1 MVHLAEVARV
11 KGLGD
16 LRLRFDVASG
26 RIVGREAQ
34 YGRLELALSAKVPP
48 LGALQLHC
56 EVLLEVCVEVG
67 KVRLP

>member
-26 RIVGREAQ
+26 RRVGREAQ
-34 YGRLELALSAKVPP
+34 YGRLELVLSAKVPP
-48 LGALQLHC
+48 LGAL
-56 EVLLEVCVEVG
+56 
-67 KVRLP
+67 